1 MKRTILTVSVLAVA
15 AATAAPPV
23 VSHVSVSLQGRRL
36 AVSYDLSDEAVV
48 TADALTNV
56 TGTASGESF
65 ASVGA
70 AFRSVSGDIARVV
83 PAGPRTFFWR
93 LAKDLPRQSFPSGS
107 LKVRVTAWSLDDK
120 PDYMVVDLA
129 TGAVSYYSS
138 AELVPGGILD
148 EAYRTKKLALRRI
161 RARGVEWQM
170 GSYGEIGNYSSY
182 EPADRAH
189 FVTLDHDYY
198 LGVFE
203 MTREQVGTMCNY
215 AGESWTGTLPHTNVC
230 FADIRR
236 THYPEAIPSGTYLD
250 ALRTRTGIDFDL
262 PSEAEWEYACRAGHG
277 EEEWSDGSTILG
289 DKQDANLDRLAHY
302 GGNNG
307 PGGWVGAV
315 TNAGSKAANDW
326 GLYDMHGNVREW
338 CLDWY
343 QTDITARADGR
354 ANASGLACL
363 DGTTRAESDPVVV
376 RGGCYASDA
385 KDCRAA
391 RRESQAPDTWQWQ
404 TGWRI
409 ACRNG
414 L

>member
-1 MKRTILTVSVLAVA
+1 MKRTILTVFALA
-15 AATAAPPV
+15 AAAAFAAPPV
-23 VSHVSVSLQGRRL
+23 VSGVTVSLQGRRL
-36 AVSYDLSDEAVV
+36 AVSYDLSAAAVV
-48 TADALTNV
+48 TADVLTNV

-65 ASVGA
+65 ASVGT
-70 AFRSVSGDIARVV
+70 AFRSVSGDIARIV
-83 PAGPRTFFWR
+83 PAGSRTFSWR
-93 LAKDLPRQSFPSGS
+93 IANDLPKRSFLSGS

-120 PDYMVVDLA
+120 PDYMVVDLQS
-129 TGAVSYYSS
+129 GAVSYYVS

-170 GSYGEIGNYSSY
+170 GCYGEFGNDSSF

-203 MTREQVGTMCNY
+203 MTREQVGTLY
-215 AGESWTGTLPHTNVC
+215 GYSGEAWQGMRPHMNVR
-230 FADIRR
+230 FADIRQ
-236 THYPEAIPSGTYLD
+236 TYYPEAIPADTHLG
-250 ALRTRTGIDFDL
+250 AFRARTGIDFDL

-277 EEEWSDGSTILG
+277 EEEWGDGSMILG
-289 DKQDANLDRLAHY
+289 DNSDANLGRIAHF

-307 PGGWVGAV
+307 PGGWSGAV
-315 TNAGSKAANDW
+315 TNAGSTASNDW
-326 GLYDMHGNVREW
+326 GLYDMNGNVREW

-343 QTDITARADGR
+343 QQDITAHSDGR
-354 ANASGLACL
+354 PNSNGSACL
-363 DGTTRAESDPVVV
+363 DGTLRESSDPIVV
-376 RGGCYASDA
+376 RGGGYASSA
-385 KDCRAA
+385 KECRAA
-391 RRESQAPDTWQWQ
+391 HRESQASDRYVGH